1 MKLNKIIDGKQ
12 EAIADLA
19 RANAVLALLKNNEFA
34 SSVSICGI
42 ELHLCNIQDLI
53 LAVKKHKKEIKK
65 FLKGKSNKWE

>member
-53 LAVKKHKKEIKK
+53 PTVKKHKKEIKK

>member
-12 EAIADLA
+12 EAMADLA

-34 SSVSICGI
+34 AFISICGV

-53 LAVKKHKKEIKK
+53 PAVKKHKKEIKK
-65 FLKGKSNKWE
+65 FLKDKSNKWE